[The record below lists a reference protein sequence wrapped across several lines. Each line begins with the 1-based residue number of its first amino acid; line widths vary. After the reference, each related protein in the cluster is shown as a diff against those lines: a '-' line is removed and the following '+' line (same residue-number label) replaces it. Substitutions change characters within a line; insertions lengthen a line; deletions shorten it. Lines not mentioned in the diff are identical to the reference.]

1 MEEVKIVTKLKNK
14 GCIELKMKP
23 RKEKK
28 KNNVAKYHLL
38 TNEFIC
44 SNGTVVGPTGPLFC
58 IIKDIVE
65 LKCLI

>member
-1 MEEVKIVTKLKNK
+1 MEEVKIVTKLKNN
-14 GCIELKMKP
+14 GCIEYGCMKP
-23 RKEKK
+23 RKEK